1 MKTMNVNTILNELEM
16 ASWELAE
23 AESREK
29 AAVILRRKSAARL
42 ASIHLE
48 LKTALEQAQN
58 KKQKDK

>member
-1 MKTMNVNTILNELEM
+1 MNVKTILNELEI
-16 ASWELAE
+16 ATWELAE

-42 ASIHLE
+42 ASVDLE

-58 KKQKDK
+58 NKQKDK

>member
-1 MKTMNVNTILNELEM
+1 MNVKTILNELEI
-16 ASWELAE
+16 ATWELAE

-42 ASIHLE
+42 ASVHLE

-58 KKQKDK
+58 NKQKDK

>member
-1 MKTMNVNTILNELEM
+1 MKTMDVNTILNELEI
-16 ASWELAE
+16 ATWELAE

-29 AAVILRRKSAARL
+29 AAAILRRKSAARL

-48 LKTALEQAQN
+48 LKAALEQAQN

>member
-1 MKTMNVNTILNELEM
+1 MNVKTILNELEI
-16 ASWELAE
+16 ATWELAE

-58 KKQKDK
+58 NKQKDK